1 MVKSGLTTSNK
12 LENIILIFLYT
23 SISLS
28 ALFFF
33 TDFGIHIEEKF
44 HRLNGLYWL
53 NHLAK
58 LFNLDNLEVATN
70 LKIKSIVDYTLS
82 PVEKYNKYGVIL
94 DLPMALYEVLLK
106 KNNLQNFYEIK
117 HLVSFY
123 IFLLSSFFFFLIL
136 KIRFQNFFISLL
148 GTLIFLTTPRI
159 FGDSFLYKDI
169 LFLSFFNIALY
180 FYIKFEVEKKIS
192 KKNLILFSLFTALS
206 FNLRVFALFLPII
219 FLIIIFL
226 KNFNDKK
233 VFINLQFF
241 LIYIILFFSFVYIF
255 SPYLWLNP
263 FNNFIEIFYSL
274 KKDLIGENIKVLF
287 NGEYIFNRYTPDN
300 YLIIWIFVTT
310 PLIILF
316 FFIIGLIFYSRKF
329 FKRILNIKEQSIHY
343 DLWRGKNEK
352 IDFTIYFIFI
362 SIFFSL
368 LIFNSPFY
376 NGWRLIYF
384 FNIFIIYFL
393 TYGINLLIIFFK
405 KKIFRKF
412 INFILILILSNNLY
426 NLIIFHPF
434 QSMYFNK
441 ISSKDVYNKY
451 EIDYYGLSGKK
462 FFQYIDQID
471 NSSPIKIAVASHT
484 PLHRSIEILDSSLK
498 KKFIIVGQEY
508 LDADFIYKNNI
519 SEVNSKLNK
528 KYDIPKNFDKIKE
541 FKIQDVLIY
550 QVYKK
555 NK

>member
-1 MVKSGLTTSNK
+1 M
-12 LENIILIFLYT
+12 
-23 SISLS
+23 
-28 ALFFF
+28 
-33 TDFGIHIEEKF
+33 
-44 HRLNGLYWL
+44 
-53 NHLAK
+53 
-58 LFNLDNLEVATN
+58 EVATN